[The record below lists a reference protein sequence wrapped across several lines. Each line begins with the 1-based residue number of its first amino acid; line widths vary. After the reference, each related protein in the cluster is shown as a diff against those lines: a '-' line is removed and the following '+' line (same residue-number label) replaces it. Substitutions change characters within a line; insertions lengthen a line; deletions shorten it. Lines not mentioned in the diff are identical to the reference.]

1 VQDDGGIGMGSLQA
15 NGTNKPSKY
24 DATVT
29 VTSSL
34 GRSEEGFEKTDGESE
49 DGILPLQS
57 QNIGVV
63 KTVRVSVA

>member
-1 VQDDGGIGMGSLQA
+1 MGSLQA
-15 NGTNKPSKY
+15 NGRSKASKY

-29 VTSSL
+29 VSSL
-34 GRSEEGFEKTDGESE
+34 PGRSEEGFEKTDGESE
-49 DGILPLQS
+49 DGILPIQS